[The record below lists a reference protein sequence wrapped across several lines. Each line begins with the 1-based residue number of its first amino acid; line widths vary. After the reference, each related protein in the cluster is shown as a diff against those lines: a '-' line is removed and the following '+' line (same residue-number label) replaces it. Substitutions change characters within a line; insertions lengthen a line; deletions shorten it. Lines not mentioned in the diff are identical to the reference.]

1 MYLWLTD
8 QICLLEVVF
17 DPGLS
22 DHMLIYGI
30 MKEKTKKHSG
40 NIIQLNSYKNFDPV
54 KEEKEEASKGQRHT
68 LYDDSTMEKCIP
80 NKEKGF

>member
-1 MYLWLTD
+1 MYRWLTD

-17 DPGLS
+17 DPALS

-40 NIIQLNSYKNFDPV
+40 NIIQFSSNKNFDPV
-54 KEEKEEASKGQRHT
+54 KEDEEEASKGQRHI
-68 LYDDSTMEKCIP
+68 LYDDSSM
-80 NKEKGF
+80 

>member
-17 DPGLS
+17 DPALS

-40 NIIQLNSYKNFDPV
+40 NIIQFSSYKNFDPV
-54 KEEKEEASKGQRHT
+54 KEDEEEASKGQR
-68 LYDDSTMEKCIP
+68 LYVKMQSEQGERLLRGI
-80 NKEKGF
+80 

>member
-17 DPGLS
+17 DPALS

-40 NIIQLNSYKNFDPV
+40 NIIQFSRYKNFDPV
-54 KEEKEEASKGQRHT
+54 KEEEEEEASKGQRHT
-68 LYDDSTMEKCIP
+68 LYDDSSV
-80 NKEKGF
+80 